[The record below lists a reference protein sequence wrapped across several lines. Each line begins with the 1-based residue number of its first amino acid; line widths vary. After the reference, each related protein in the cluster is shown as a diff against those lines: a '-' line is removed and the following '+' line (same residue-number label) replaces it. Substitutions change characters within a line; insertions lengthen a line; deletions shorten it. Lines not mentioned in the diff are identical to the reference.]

1 MIRRLLA
8 FFALLTLAFVSAASA
23 HEHGGM
29 GHPMMAPAEA
39 TAQQHTATPATAAAA
54 PHAVAWLAS
63 ADVDICSETDVTG
76 HSHAKLAGCTCPAA
90 CAGLFNAAAT
100 APHFAAE
107 FSAGTPSVAKRLSA
121 MSAAPPTPPPR
132 A

>member
-8 FFALLTLAFVSAASA
+8 LFALFTLAFVSAASA

-29 GHPMMAPAEA
+29 GHPMMAPLEA
-39 TAQQHTATPATAAAA
+39 PTQQPTATPATVAAAH
-54 PHAVAWLAS
+54 HAVAWLAS
-63 ADVDICSETDVTG
+63 ADVNICSETDETG
-76 HSHAKLAGCTCPAA
+76 HNHAKLAGCTCPAA
-90 CAGLFNAAAT
+90 CAGLFSAAIA
-100 APHFAAE
+100 APHVAAE
-107 FSAGTPSVAKRLSA
+107 ISSGTPSVATRLSA